1 LWIFV
6 ILGVVSPDRTRGAD
20 WPQWRGPDRT
30 DVSQESG
37 LLKKWPQDGPRL
49 MWLFRQAG
57 AGYSGPSVSAGR
69 IFLMGARE
77 DVEFLLALDTRTGQ
91 ELWSAELGPMLVNKW
106 GDGPRGTPTIDGEH
120 VYALSAEGYL
130 VCARVADGS
139 VVWRRAMQDFGGS
152 TPNWGYAESVL
163 VDGGK
168 LVCTPG
174 GQDGAMVALDKNTG
188 NPLWQSTDFTDQAQ
202 YSSII
207 IAEHHG
213 IRQYIQLTME
223 HVTGIASDD
232 GKLLWQVPWDGSTA
246 VIPTPI
252 FHDGCV
258 YVTSGYGAGCKL
270 ITMGSDGGV
279 TEVYANKD
287 MKNQHGGVLLVG
299 DHLFGYS
306 DNVGWLC
313 QDFKSGESVW
323 TAKDEL
329 GKGAITCADGML
341 YLLEEREGTVAMIE
355 ASPEGWREH
364 GRFHLEPLTQQR
376 KPSGGIWTHPVV
388 ADGRLYLR
396 DQELLFSF
404 DVSQ

>member
-1 LWIFV
+1 
-6 ILGVVSPDRTRGAD
+6 
-20 WPQWRGPDRT
+20 
-30 DVSQESG
+30 
-37 LLKKWPQDGPRL
+37 
-49 MWLFRQAG
+49 
-57 AGYSGPSVSAGR
+57 
-69 IFLMGARE
+69 MGA
-77 DVEFLLALDTRTGQ
+77 
-91 ELWSAELGPMLVNKW
+91 
-106 GDGPRGTPTIDGEH
+106 
-120 VYALSAEGYL
+120 
-130 VCARVADGS
+130 
-139 VVWRRAMQDFGGS
+139 
-152 TPNWGYAESVL
+152 
-163 VDGGK
+163 
-168 LVCTPG
+168 
-174 GQDGAMVALDKNTG
+174 
-188 NPLWQSTDFTDQAQ
+188 
-202 YSSII
+202 
-207 IAEHHG
+207 
-213 IRQYIQLTME
+213 
-223 HVTGIASDD
+223 
-232 GKLLWQVPWDGSTA
+232 
-246 VIPTPI
+246 
-252 FHDGCV
+252 
-258 YVTSGYGAGCKL
+258 
-270 ITMGSDGGV
+270 DGGV

-341 YLLEEREGTVAMIE
+341 YLLEEREGTVALIE